1 MGFSLGT
8 CKNGAKIN
16 LKKADKKHYDK
27 LANLGCALCRHLGYG
42 ESPAHI
48 HHIRRLGMKRENA
61 PVIPLCPSH
70 HTGNEGVHG
79 LGKKAFATKY
89 GVTEE
94 DLLAQTELLL

>member
-1 MGFSLGT
+1 M
-8 CKNGAKIN
+8 
-16 LKKADKKHYDK
+16 KKADKKHYDK
-27 LANLGCALCRHLGYG
+27 LAGLGCALCRHLGYG

>member
-1 MGFSLGT
+1 MN
-8 CKNGAKIN
+8 CKNGARLK

-27 LANLGCALCRHLGYG
+27 LAGLGCALCRHLGYG

-79 LGKKAFATKY
+79 LGKKAFLTKY
-89 GVTEE
+89 GVSEE

>member
-1 MGFSLGT
+1 
-8 CKNGAKIN
+8 
-16 LKKADKKHYDK
+16 
-27 LANLGCALCRHLGYG
+27 
-42 ESPAHI
+42 
-48 HHIRRLGMKRENA
+48 MKRENA

-70 HTGNEGVHG
+70 HTGNKGVHG

>member
-1 MGFSLGT
+1 
-8 CKNGAKIN
+8 
-16 LKKADKKHYDK
+16 
-27 LANLGCALCRHLGYG
+27 
-42 ESPAHI
+42 
-48 HHIRRLGMKRENA
+48 MKRENA

>member
-1 MGFSLGT
+1 LGFSLGIY
-8 CKNGAKIN
+8 KNGAKIN

-27 LANLGCALCRHLGYG
+27 LAGLGCALCRHLGYG